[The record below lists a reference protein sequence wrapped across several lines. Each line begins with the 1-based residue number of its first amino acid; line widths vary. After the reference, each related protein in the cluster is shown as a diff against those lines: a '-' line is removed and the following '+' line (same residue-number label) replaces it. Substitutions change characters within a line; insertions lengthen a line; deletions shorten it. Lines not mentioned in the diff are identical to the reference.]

1 MVARVIREGVGT
13 DMFVKKFKKKCGV
26 RGCKNVSDVFIISK
40 RREMGNT
47 VAMCRECMIDAL
59 KSTESYIEPVKVE
72 KEPAPLFPHP
82 ELDKVTISS
91 VADEEPEPKE
101 VIEEATE
108 EFPISV
114 TEDTVTKDLFST
126 EKTTAPIPPKKTPPK
141 KTGKSSK
148 KKK

>member
-1 MVARVIREGVGT
+1 
-13 DMFVKKFKKKCGV
+13 MFVKKFKKKCGV
-26 RGCKNVSDVFIISK
+26 RGCKNVSDVFIISR

-59 KSTESYIEPVKVE
+59 KSTESY
-72 KEPAPLFPHP
+72 KEEIKAKSIPMPLFPHP
-82 ELDKVTISS
+82 ELDKKEVTISS

-114 TEDTVTKDLFST
+114 AEDTVTTETKEEQEAKST
-126 EKTTAPIPPKKTPPK
+126 PPASKPKTTANT
-141 KTGKSSK
+141 K
-148 KKK
+148 KKPNKKK

>member
-1 MVARVIREGVGT
+1 MVARTIQEGVGI

-47 VAMCRECMIDAL
+47 VAICRQCMADAL
-59 KSTESYIEPVKVE
+59 KSTERYIEPAKIKAE
-72 KEPAPLFPHP
+72 FKPLFPHP

-91 VADEEPEPKE
+91 ATDNEPEPKE
-101 VIEEATE
+101 VIGDATE
-108 EFPISV
+108 EFPIPV
-114 TEDTVTKDLFST
+114 TEDTVTTDLFST
-126 EKTTAPIPPKKTPPK
+126 ENVTAPTPEEKAPPKKTN
-141 KTGKSSK
+141 KSSK